1 MKEAHIFILNFLFEC
16 NEKVQVSK
24 TYSQGHHKKILT
36 ETYFLKN
43 LHLNNKKNLYIP
55 KNYDINT
62 NMKRKLQKGGIF
74 VEENLEKETKKVL
87 VVDDEQAIIDVLV
100 YNLQKEGYE
109 TLEATDGVTA
119 VNIALEQKPDLMLLD
134 IMLPKMDGLTVCKRV
149 KNYLNIP
156 ILMLTA
162 KDAEID
168 KIVGLELGA
177 DDYITKPF
185 SVRELMA
192 RVKANLRKNE
202 ISSIVKETIPEATE
216 TEKNAENVIKV
227 NDIELDLDRFEV
239 KVRGEIIDLTLREF
253 EVLKFLASQPGQ
265 VVTRETLLEKVW
277 GYEYYGDIRTVDVTV
292 RRIREKI
299 EANPKEPRYLKVV
312 WGIGYKIEKI

>member
-1 MKEAHIFILNFLFEC
+1 MEENTEKEI
-16 NEKVQVSK
+16 
-24 TYSQGHHKKILT
+24 KKIL
-36 ETYFLKN
+36 
-43 LHLNNKKNLYIP
+43 I
-55 KNYDINT
+55 
-62 NMKRKLQKGGIF
+62 
-74 VEENLEKETKKVL
+74 
-87 VVDDEQAIIDVLV
+87 VDDEQAIIDVLV
-100 YNLQKEGYE
+100 YNLKKEGYE

-119 VNIALEQKPDLMLLD
+119 VNMALEQKPELMLLD
-134 IMLPKMDGLTVCKRV
+134 IMLPKLDGLSVCKRV

-202 ISSIVKETIPEATE
+202 IANIRKEEDNTIEE
-216 TEKNAENVIKV
+216 FNGKSENKIKV
-227 NDIELDLDRFEV
+227 NDLELDLDRFEV

-253 EVLKFLASQPGQ
+253 EVLKFLAGQPGQ

-299 EANPKEPRYLKVV
+299 EKDTSSPKILITKRGE
-312 WGIGYKIEKI
+312 GYYIASK